1 MGLRS
6 SLAAMLERFR
16 RPLSSS
22 STGGESMRLQ
32 VQPGAVIT
40 WPGGDL
46 IVTEAGALF
55 HTGGWGPVDLRAWQA
70 TPVLK
75 PGNMLNTP
83 FGQCEIIAKPLAS
96 PTIAIAG

>member
-16 RPLSSS
+16 RPLPSS

-32 VQPGAVIT
+32 VRPGAIIS

-46 IVTEAGALF
+46 VVTEAGSLS
-55 HTGGWGPVDLRAWQA
+55 HTGGWGPVQLRAWQV
-70 TPVLK
+70 TRVLK
-75 PGNMLNTP
+75 PGDMLNTP

-96 PTIAIAG
+96 PTPAIAQ